1 MDKYKMKAAQAQSDK
16 VELMRDIATY
26 EAGMSDSVNLRKT
39 LMGIYDIVTQ
49 TKAKV
54 EETDKE
60 KERMDQLLTKV
71 ENGIQEIELKKQ

>member
-1 MDKYKMKAAQAQSDK
+1 
-16 VELMRDIATY
+16 MRDIATY

-60 KERMDQLLTKV
+60 KERMD
-71 ENGIQEIELKKQ
+71 